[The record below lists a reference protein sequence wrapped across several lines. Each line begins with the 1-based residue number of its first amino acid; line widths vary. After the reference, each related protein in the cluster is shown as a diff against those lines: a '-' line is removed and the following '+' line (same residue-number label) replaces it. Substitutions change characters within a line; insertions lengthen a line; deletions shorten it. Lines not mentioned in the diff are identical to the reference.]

1 MSRRTQKP
9 KQPESFLNWPF
20 AFRKPTESREARKE
34 EKGDFRQLPTKTST
48 KLPACNRIVIFFSS
62 HVFNLSSLLQRPR
75 NPPFPPTVAQPAS
88 QLWRA
93 EIMKHP
99 HHCFLKGNKRGQIN
113 GLRLTSSGKTNQ
125 TLGIEHAHPHTRDPA
140 PSHADTNSRASKRRT
155 QEGTKLQRPCLR
167 PTSSSPL
174 LLPSR
179 HASLRSSVLLFSLAW
194 LVDASSAPRTL
205 LCSPLLAC
213 LACRCQ

>member
-1 MSRRTQKP
+1 VIFG
-9 KQPESFLNWPF
+9 SFLRRLQRNYPHVI
-20 AFRKPTESREARKE
+20 ESL
-34 EKGDFRQLPTKTST
+34 FSFPLTSST
-48 KLPACNRIVIFFSS
+48 LM
-62 HVFNLSSLLQRPR
+62 LSSLLQRPR

-99 HHCFLKGNKRGQIN
+99 HHCFLKGNKRGQLN

-194 LVDASSAPRTL
+194 LVDASSAPRTSYIYPAVL
-205 LCSPLLAC
+205 PFISHLQLYDD
-213 LACRCQ
+213 R